1 MTGADANVPA
11 GAAELASLASRMSGT
26 VHEVTVK
33 PAETPIDKQARI
45 RREDRQFWASHF
57 WTLVVVAGLAGVLVA
72 CFFNI
77 NHANAEIAQ
86 WARSSVLTLVSAGI
100 AFVAG
105 RISTG
110 R

>member
-1 MTGADANVPA
+1 MADQIDIKTA
-11 GAAELASLASRMSGT
+11 GIKLGGVIQE
-26 VHEVTVK
+26 VQHEVTVK
-33 PAETPIDKQARI
+33 PVETPIDKQARI

-105 RISTG
+105 RISAA